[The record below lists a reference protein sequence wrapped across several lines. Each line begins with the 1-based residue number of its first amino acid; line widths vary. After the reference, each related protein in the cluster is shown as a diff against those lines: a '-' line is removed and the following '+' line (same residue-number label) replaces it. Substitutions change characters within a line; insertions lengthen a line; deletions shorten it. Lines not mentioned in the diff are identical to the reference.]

1 MSSGTM
7 KKRRGKYS
15 SPIQV
20 ERRER
25 ILQETLKF
33 LESGSIDDVNMNVIA
48 ERSGVSTK
56 TLYNI
61 FKNRN
66 GLLLA
71 AASMVN
77 AANEESTAGLGL
89 TDGIARIFELT
100 HRAIQT
106 FIESPEFME
115 STISIVLGISPAEEA
130 DHHRIGRSRQ
140 WFYSALE
147 MAKAQGEL
155 LPDADCKLLSN
166 ILTASQWGTALL
178 WQKGLIDLAEFRRQ
192 TLLKHCVDLMPC
204 CSAEKKAW
212 LTSEMQRI
220 QAA

>member
-1 MSSGTM
+1 M
-7 KKRRGKYS
+7 KKSRGKYS
-15 SPIQV
+15 SPNQI

-77 AANEESTAGLGL
+77 AANEDSTIGLGL
-89 TDGIARIFELT
+89 DDGIARIFELT
-100 HRAIQT
+100 HRAVET
-106 FIESPEFME
+106 FIDSPEFME
-115 STISIVLGISPAEEA
+115 STVAIVLGISSDEEA
-130 DHHRIGRSRQ
+130 EYHRIGRSQQ
-140 WFYSALE
+140 WFYQALQV
-147 MAKAQGEL
+147 AKTQGDL
-155 LPDADCKLLSN
+155 LPETDCRRLSN
-166 ILTASQWGTALL
+166 ILTASQWGAALL
-178 WQKGLIDLAEFRRQ
+178 WQKGLIDIKEFTRQ
-192 TLLKHCVDLMPC
+192 AQLKHCIDLMPF
-204 CSAEKKAW
+204 CSPERRAW
-212 LTSEMQRI
+212 LTREMAKI
-220 QAA
+220 EAS